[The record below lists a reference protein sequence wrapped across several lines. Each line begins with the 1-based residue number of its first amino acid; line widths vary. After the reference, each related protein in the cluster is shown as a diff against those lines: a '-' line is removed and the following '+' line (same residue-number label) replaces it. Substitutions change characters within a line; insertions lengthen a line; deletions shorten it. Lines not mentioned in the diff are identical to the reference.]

1 MAVIEISNLS
11 KREKFQL
18 MEALWEDMRLNA
30 DQMEI
35 PQEHINLLD
44 SRRRAVETGEDS
56 IFEWDDVKHL
66 LREK

>member
-1 MAVIEISNLS
+1 
-11 KREKFQL
+11 
-18 MEALWEDMRLNA
+18 
-30 DQMEI
+30 MEI

>member
-1 MAVIEISNLS
+1 MAVIEISKLS